1 MWDLAYREDFKP
13 DVALRLVENALAFPT
28 ATVCCVCDR
37 EGRGKYIHRKRFASS
52 PTPLRERAGKEPHAI
67 KIKIRSVPTHRPD
80 KKPKLGLGGGGGYVG
95 AVKGWNLSHVVDG
108 M

>member
-52 PTPLRERAGKEPHAI
+52 PTPLRERGQAKSHM
-67 KIKIRSVPTHRPD
+67 RSRSRSEVSPRTVQTKNPSSD
-80 KKPKLGLGGGGGYVG
+80 LGGGG
-95 AVKGWNLSHVVDG
+95 AG
-108 M
+108 MLEP

>member
-28 ATVCCVCDR
+28 ATVCCVCDL
-37 EGRGKYIHRKRFASS
+37 EGGADKLIVNTSPRPPCPGRKRTS
-52 PTPLRERAGKEPHAI
+52 
-67 KIKIRSVPTHRPD
+67 RSEVFLQST
-80 KKPKLGLGGGGGYVG
+80 GLGVGYVEPGWDLAHVGGG
-95 AVKGWNLSHVVDG
+95 